1 MKRRLFLL
9 SGSASAA
16 AAALTACGGGG
27 GGTAADVAA
36 STDVANTAA
45 GTTVGTTAASTPV
58 ATTAATAGT
67 TSTAATPTTSTS
79 TSTPTQ
85 ASNTQTQAST
95 SQTQTSTQTTQQA
108 STSTTTTGSTIG
120 GLPSKILGCYYT
132 AWDTSYRITDVP
144 LDFNVIYLF
153 NAQNGGTNTGDGS
166 WTWPFASEVPAAQ
179 IQQVRQ
185 RGQKVILTVGGAG
198 LGFVYTNRTQSTNCV
213 NSIKSIVSQIGGID
227 GVDFNN
233 YEAGIM
239 NSGNVSAMC
248 TEMVWIAQQL
258 RATYGPNFAITSPAG
273 AAGTLDENLMV
284 ALKNAGLLTYAAP
297 QHYDWSGFNA
307 VGYIAN
313 SVDTWSRALGESQ
326 VVVGLS
332 ANYSNGPSLS
342 DCTREWATIKAAH
355 PNIRGLFCWSAQTNM
370 SGGNVWGST
379 MKAALG

>member
-9 SGSASAA
+9 SGSASAMA
-16 AAALTACGGGG
+16 TMLAACGGGG
-27 GGTAADVAA
+27 GGGAADAAAVGSVDTTAAGSTVGSTAAVSTPVPAPVTATAAPATTAPATTAPASTAPAAADAAA
-36 STDVANTAA
+36 STA
-45 GTTVGTTAASTPV
+45 
-58 ATTAATAGT
+58 
-67 TSTAATPTTSTS
+67 
-79 TSTPTQ
+79 
-85 ASNTQTQAST
+85 
-95 SQTQTSTQTTQQA
+95 
-108 STSTTTTGSTIG
+108 G
-120 GLPSKILGCYYT
+120 GLPAKILGCYFT

-144 LDFNVIYLF
+144 TDFNVIYLF

-166 WTWPFASEVPAAQ
+166 WTWSFANEVPAAQ

-213 NSIKSIVSQIGGID
+213 NSIKSIISQLGGID

-248 TEMVWIAQQL
+248 IEMVWIAQQL

-379 MKAALG
+379 MKAALA